1 MSGGGLNLTSL
12 FARMR
17 HGDAEAVNGVID
29 ALYAELRRLA
39 ARQIRREPRGHTLQ
53 PTALVNEAYLRLM
66 RGRVAVN
73 DRQHFLALAAQAMR
87 RALVDHARQKRA
99 RKRGGGLER
108 VTLDVVPGAG
118 ATAVDVLALDE
129 ALAEL
134 STLNPRASRVVELR
148 FFGGYTDR
156 EVCEILGEN
165 LPTVRREW
173 VLARS
178 WLKARLHSGVRQ

>member
-17 HGDAEAVNGVID
+17 HGDAEAVNGVME
-29 ALYAELRRLA
+29 ALYAELHRLA
-39 ARQIRREPRGHTLQ
+39 ARQMRREARSHTLQ

-66 RGRVAVN
+66 RGQVAIH

-87 RALVDHARQKRA
+87 RALVDHARHKRA

-108 VTLDVVPGAG
+108 VALDVVPGAD
-118 ATAVDVLALDE
+118 AIEIDVLALDE

-134 STLNPRASRVVELR
+134 STLAPRASRVVELR
-148 FFGGYTDR
+148 FFGGHTDQ

-165 LPTVRREW
+165 LATVRRDW
-173 VLARS
+173 ALARS
-178 WLKARLHSGVRQ
+178 WLKSRLQSRVRL